1 MSHFLKKMELFLK
14 KKIVKASKC
23 FLLLVCFLF
32 FTSQWS
38 DLHLTISKKNRSFIL
53 HLLVDMLVGFI
64 QRKSVPKCPPTL
76 SFKKKL
82 TLHFQI
88 SGVSLQLGPR
98 TGEPLHPFAGAPK
111 APLRKTFE
119 CRAQNVTRW
128 NANCHSFGVS
138 LCFKKCHFGWGE
150 SPSGPL

>member
-1 MSHFLKKMELFLK
+1 MFPLTRVLPFFHIPMVRFASHYLKEKPVLH
-14 KKIVKASKC
+14 
-23 FLLLVCFLF
+23 
-32 FTSQWS
+32 FTSPCR
-38 DLHLTISKKNRSFIL
+38 HVGRFHSKEECSKMSSHPQF
-53 HLLVDMLVGFI
+53 
-64 QRKSVPKCPPTL
+64 Q
-76 SFKKKL
+76 KKL